1 MLEGLT
7 PPERVFPCRVR
18 TLGEQLDEPDSRIFM
33 DAVSDVDAWSGQGL
47 SDALTA
53 RGVPIS
59 EKAIRKHRS
68 GLCSCR

>member
-18 TLGEQLDEPDSRIFM
+18 TVREELDESDSRIFF
-33 DAVSDVDAWSGQGL
+33 DAVNDMNTWSNHGL
-47 SDALTA
+47 SDALA
-53 RGVPIS
+53 LRGVQIS